1 MGVYPKHRKPA
12 GLRKCPICGELIEA
26 RGMPGHKALVHGVK
40 EKMIIK
46 TRVNDLRTRVID
58 SSNNSGGDL
67 SNIVNDS
74 SKKDIT
80 QVVSSIMGKDLT
92 ECKRPDGQHLY
103 TYEDLCI
110 LTARLI
116 RQIYSPGS
124 EVALFNKFS
133 EMGIIEDF
141 EHRFK
146 CRFDDTRKANS
157 NGKLSA
163 ELGRTFEA
171 HQAFYLKYGSLKYS
185 R

>member
-1 MGVYPKHRKPA
+1 MSKLQIPTVCIQCQKHFLSKKHGTKFCSDICKAQEKRDRDKKLHQSQAKVIRTQAEVINILTPKPNTRK
-12 GLRKCPICGELIEA
+12 
-26 RGMPGHKALVHGVK
+26 
-40 EKMIIK
+40 
-46 TRVNDLRTRVID
+46 
-58 SSNNSGGDL
+58 SGDL
-67 SNIVNDS
+67 ESKVVIQELS
-74 SKKDIT
+74 SVT
-80 QVVSSIMGKDLT
+80 GKDLT
-92 ECKRPDGQHLY
+92 ECKRPDGQRLY

-116 RQIYSPGS
+116 RQVYSPGS

-133 EMGIIEDF
+133 EMDIIEDF

-146 CRFDDTRKANS
+146 CKFDDTRKANS

-171 HQAFYLKYGSLKYS
+171 HNAFYLKYGSLKYS